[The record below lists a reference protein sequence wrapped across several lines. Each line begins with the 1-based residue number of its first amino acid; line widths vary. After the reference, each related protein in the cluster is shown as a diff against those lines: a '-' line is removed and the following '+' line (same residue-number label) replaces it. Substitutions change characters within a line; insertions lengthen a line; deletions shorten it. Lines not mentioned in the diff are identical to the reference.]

1 MILRSVALLRVVKTP
16 CLAPLTPKS
25 DQGRAGTS
33 EPAQTQ
39 GQAVYLLPNSVLQHH
54 SWVSSSVRAEMQ
66 ARLQDPRKRSFEVGA
81 EKFRQLKS

>member
-1 MILRSVALLRVVKTP
+1 MLLRSVALLRVVKTP
-16 CLAPLTPKS
+16 WPALTPES

-39 GQAVYLLPNSVLQHH
+39 GKAVYLLPNGALQHH
-54 SWVSSSVRAEMQ
+54 CWASSSVRPEVQ
-66 ARLQDPRKRSFEVGA
+66 ACLQDPRKNCFEVGA